1 MKNFKQLI
9 RELPS
14 NKVVAAFGQFQPPTA
29 GHEHLVKA
37 VQSIANN
44 GDHVIYASANED
56 KKLNPLPADRK
67 VYFLQ
72 RMFAEGNFKS
82 SEGITSIVEMASELS
97 KKYKHLTVV
106 TFADKVGEYEQQLKE
121 HNGTMYQFDSIKV
134 ISAGDIDPDSN
145 TVSVVSNVKMCES
158 AKTGNFTQFKKGV
171 PHTLTELDSRRL
183 MNDLRK
189 GMGLDPIR
197 ENVIFERTKIRE
209 QYVAGKIFNVGDRV
223 KDEDGV
229 YEIMDRGANYI
240 TVVNESGD
248 LMKKWIDKVSPS
260 RKKIEENLDANPN
273 EICFKNYTTNN
284 FHKDPRVF
292 HAFKGTISN
301 WEQGGIE
308 DGVAVLN
315 AIKHTDS
322 YLSMVD
328 GKDRTSEADKAKQA
342 LNRIG
347 EYQSHNY
354 WDDHKVI
361 TTDDVVAKHNAD
373 LQNAISKVNVKEES
387 EVMDSKKIAMRYK
400 EFMKKSGSKEKA
412 VDIAEP
418 SSGKPMSVLKN
429 KEEKL
434 KTQDQDDLPESYQKK
449 TSYQKLNARM
459 KTITGKSLD
468 DRSKEMD
475 KIKQDTLDR
484 IAQYKKDG
492 VIKNDLDEHIEKVAG
507 GYEVESEH
515 GNKNLG
521 KSKTLAG
528 AKKRLKQVEYFK
540 HMHEEHDDQYEMAT
554 GFKAAAEHSMSKG
567 NMGAYHAHMANHHDH
582 MGAWHERKKR
592 NSSADREYEK
602 AAKHYEAGLK
612 HPYISEETIVET
624 YSSIEHNS
632 DHKHITHGDAFGIK
646 VGKEHYDKISSL
658 EHGDRHIFKCM
669 DGNEYGCWRNG
680 ENLHFKRHSHDGG
693 IHSNMSTIIPV
704 PMWNNQDAMGQDKP
718 VTEETIVESAPFKD
732 LKSAVH
738 YASEKVKTHR
748 DHLDGIEVYKHK
760 AGGYDVN
767 HTMNANG
774 RNALHGSGAKHLGTV
789 YRDKQFNIKH
799 NIKEEVVDEA
809 HKLGDKVIMT
819 KGPKDVVGKTGH
831 VGEIRKRW
839 AGDTKTYTIDH
850 EGGSI
855 QLKPTHFK
863 KFKESLEQ
871 IDELSTDLL
880 GKYKTAASADAKA
893 ADQAGNYA
901 KGDKRF
907 KGINKATIKQFDNDL
922 KKHGQFKEDIYSSD
936 TRTKKVQVQDKDG
949 NWVFKDRKSH
959 PHKINF
965 AASKMN
971 GKPAQVEDPTKDDT
985 ETNYQK
991 YMDKQKKQNEA
1002 WVLNPTG
1009 KSKKKYK
1016 DIKDNKT
1023 LSNSITTPPFDA
1035 FSNTNNQT

>member
-72 RMFAEGNFKS
+72 RMFSEGNFKS

-134 ISAGDIDPDSN
+134 ISAGDVDPDSN
-145 TVSVVSNVKMCES
+145 SVSVVSNVKMCES
-158 AKTGNFTQFKKGV
+158 AKTGDFIQFKKGV

-183 MNDLRK
+183 MNDVRK

-223 KDEDGV
+223 KDENGV

-240 TVVNESGD
+240 TVVNESGE

-260 RKKIEENLDANPN
+260 RKKIEENLDTNPN
-273 EICFKNYTTNN
+273 EICFKNYTTAN
-284 FHKDPRVF
+284 FNKDPRVF
-292 HAFKGTISN
+292 HAFKGTISK

-322 YLSMVD
+322 YMSMVD
-328 GKDRTSEADKAKQA
+328 GKDRTSEENKAKQA

-347 EYQSHNY
+347 QYQSHNY
-354 WDDHKVI
+354 WDDHKAI
-361 TTDDVVAKHNAD
+361 TTDDVIAKNNAD
-373 LQNAISKVNVKEES
+373 LQNAIAKVNVKEES

-400 EFMKKSGSKEKA
+400 EFMKKAGSKEKS

-418 SSGKPMSVLKN
+418 SSGKPMTVFKGEDADQANQKLKKQHPGKVGSYDYDVSEAVSTGPVVN
-429 KEEKL
+429 VDKINHAGDKPHEEKFVKFKGVKPKQ
-434 KTQDQDDLPESYQKK
+434 KT
-449 TSYQKLNARM
+449 
-459 KTITGKSLD
+459 
-468 DRSKEMD
+468 
-475 KIKQDTLDR
+475 
-484 IAQYKKDG
+484 
-492 VIKNDLDEHIEKVAG
+492 
-507 GYEVESEH
+507 VE
-515 GNKNLG
+515 
-521 KSKTLAG
+521 
-528 AKKRLKQVEYFK
+528 
-540 HMHEEHDDQYEMAT
+540 
-554 GFKAAAEHSMSKG
+554 
-567 NMGAYHAHMANHHDH
+567 
-582 MGAWHERKKR
+582 
-592 NSSADREYEK
+592 
-602 AAKHYEAGLK
+602 
-612 HPYISEETIVET
+612 
-624 YSSIEHNS
+624 
-632 DHKHITHGDAFGIK
+632 
-646 VGKEHYDKISSL
+646 
-658 EHGDRHIFKCM
+658 
-669 DGNEYGCWRNG
+669 
-680 ENLHFKRHSHDGG
+680 
-693 IHSNMSTIIPV
+693 
-704 PMWNNQDAMGQDKP
+704 
-718 VTEETIVESAPFKD
+718 
-732 LKSAVH
+732 
-738 YASEKVKTHR
+738 
-748 DHLDGIEVYKHK
+748 
-760 AGGYDVN
+760 
-767 HTMNANG
+767 
-774 RNALHGSGAKHLGTV
+774 
-789 YRDKQFNIKH
+789 
-799 NIKEEVVDEA
+799 
-809 HKLGDKVIMT
+809 
-819 KGPKDVVGKTGH
+819 
-831 VGEIRKRW
+831 
-839 AGDTKTYTIDH
+839 
-850 EGGSI
+850 
-855 QLKPTHFK
+855 LKPTNEESIAENAYEKSEENKRSADSAK
-863 KFKESLEQ
+863 KQGDMFAHHMHMSDHHENLSQWHYEKGRSNVADIHAKKSDDHHEKAMSLKEEN
-871 IDELSTDLL
+871 INELSTDLL
-880 GKYKTAASADAKA
+880 GKYKTAAGASAKA
-893 ADQAGNYA
+893 ADQAGNYK

-907 KGINKATIKQFDNDL
+907 SGINKATRKQFDNDL
-922 KKHGQFKEDIYSSD
+922 KKHDQVKESDASWAAAMEKQKENRLTTNDKKKLDQVRALLAKEKKPVKEDMYSSD

-965 AASKMN
+965 GASRMN
-971 GKPAQVEDPTKDDT
+971 GKPDPQDPAKLDT
-985 ETNYQK
+985 ATAYQK
-991 YMDKQKKQNEA
+991 HLEKQAKDREKANEA

-1023 LSNSITTPPFDA
+1023 LSVSNTAPFDA

>member
-72 RMFAEGNFKS
+72 RMFAEANFKADPS
-82 SEGITSIVEMASELS
+82 VSSIVEMASELS

-106 TFADKVGEYEQQLKE
+106 TFADKVGEFEQQLKE
-121 HNGTMYQFDSIKV
+121 HNGTKYQFDTIKV

-183 MNDLRK
+183 MNDVRK

-273 EICFKNYTTNN
+273 EISFKNYTTTN
-284 FHKDPRVF
+284 FHKDPKVF
-292 HAFKGTISN
+292 HAFKGTISK

-322 YLSMVD
+322 YMSMVD
-328 GKDRTSEADKAKQA
+328 GKDRKSEENKAKQA
-342 LNRIG
+342 LGRIG
-347 EYQSHNY
+347 EYQSHDY

-373 LQNAISKVNVKEES
+373 LQNAIAKVNVKEES

-400 EFMKKSGSKEKA
+400 EFMKKAGSKEKA
-412 VDIAEP
+412 IDIAEP
-418 SSGKPMSVLKN
+418 SSGKPMSVLKGDDG
-429 KEEKL
+429 KL
-434 KTQDQDDLPESYQKK
+434 KKQIPGHIGSY
-449 TSYQKLNARM
+449 
-459 KTITGKSLD
+459 
-468 DRSKEMD
+468 
-475 KIKQDTLDR
+475 DTD
-484 IAQYKKDG
+484 
-492 VIKNDLDEHIEKVAG
+492 VTEHIVKTG
-507 GYEVESEH
+507 SGYEVESEH

-521 KSKTLAG
+521 KTKTLAA
-528 AKKRLKQVEYFK
+528 AKKRLKQIEYFK
-540 HMHEEHDDQYEMAT
+540 HMGESVHDNRTGFRKREREDDEYHNGPDPVKHTYEYTVSKEGGEKHKRTVTTGMTTNSKSDMEHHARKHLEKQGYKIHEEVEHIDEISSKLAGNYYGAAT
-554 GFKAAAEHSMSKG
+554 
-567 NMGAYHAHMANHHDH
+567 
-582 MGAWHERKKR
+582 KKHL
-592 NSSADREYEK
+592 D
-602 AAKHYEAGLK
+602 
-612 HPYISEETIVET
+612 
-624 YSSIEHNS
+624 
-632 DHKHITHGDAFGIK
+632 K
-646 VGKEHYDKISSL
+646 VGVKPNMYDRIEK
-658 EHGDRHIFKCM
+658 D
-669 DGNEYGCWRNG
+669 
-680 ENLHFKRHSHDGG
+680 
-693 IHSNMSTIIPV
+693 
-704 PMWNNQDAMGQDKP
+704 MGKN
-718 VTEETIVESAPFKD
+718 
-732 LKSAVH
+732 
-738 YASEKVKTHR
+738 R
-748 DHLDGIEVYKHK
+748 K
-760 AGGYDVN
+760 AGVD
-767 HTMNANG
+767 
-774 RNALHGSGAKHLGTV
+774 RALDRVMGNRKT
-789 YRDKQFNIKH
+789 N
-799 NIKEEVVDEA
+799 EEVE
-809 HKLGDKVIMT
+809 M
-819 KGPKDVVGKTGH
+819 
-831 VGEIRKRW
+831 
-839 AGDTKTYTIDH
+839 
-850 EGGSI
+850 
-855 QLKPTHFK
+855 
-863 KFKESLEQ
+863 
-871 IDELSTDLL
+871 IDELSTELL
-880 GKYKTAASADAKA
+880 GKYKSAAAKDAKA

-907 KGINKATIKQFDNDL
+907 KGINKATVKQFDNDL
-922 KKHGQFKEDIYSSD
+922 KKHGQFKEDVYSSD
-936 TRTKKVQVQDKDG
+936 TKTKKVQVQDKDG
-949 NWVFKDRKSH
+949 NWVFKDRKFH
-959 PHKINF
+959 PKRINF

-971 GKPAQVEDPTKDDT
+971 GKPAQADDPTKIDT
-985 ETNYQK
+985 ETAYQK
-991 YMDKQKKQNEA
+991 HLDKQAKERQKNEA
-1002 WVLNPTG
+1002 WVLNPDG
-1009 KSKKKYK
+1009 KTKKKYK

-1023 LSNSITTPPFDA
+1023 LSISNTAPFDA